1 MNNTE
6 EQLQALLYQCEQALF
21 TLYSGHDQ
29 TNRDTAHKWLLTTQK
44 SHQAWQLCW
53 RLMQTDKPPEI
64 QFFGASMLYFK
75 IAKNWGEL
83 QEEHYN
89 DLRSELFKHIFTFSP
104 GPRIVLTRLC
114 VALGA
119 FALNTMPEHWSNAIS
134 DIITTL
140 QNARGSSQNG
150 MWSMA
155 MLEVLTVL
163 PEEFHSGDFPPGRK
177 LALRGELQNGVSQVL
192 QVIQHNLLSSQPV
205 QVRQQALKC
214 MISWVQFGVTI
225 SDLADTLPLVF
236 ESIHNPELFDTSVDL
251 IVEVATHP
259 SGMRYPSY
267 MWKFVSSVLTLG
279 ESLRTALQ
287 SGDVDTSR
295 GLCRV
300 MVSLAETHLKLLLSA
315 DSEEKELQGFT
326 LVQLLLEC
334 TGAPGWYPV
343 DEQCSEITFN
353 FWYTLQDDISS
364 EEPSAMEKHKAM
376 YGPVLLS
383 LCQVFMRK
391 VQYPPENVWQGFSSD
406 EKEQFRCYRQDI
418 ADTLMYVY
426 CLLRGHCLQQLYHML
441 SELLAGETQPSWQS
455 VDATLYL
462 IQSVAEYVEP
472 TEESFIPA
480 ILSLLPRL
488 PSHSYVSQTALLMVG
503 SYSEWL
509 KCHPDHLR
517 SVLPVLLG
525 GLSQV
530 HLASASTQA
539 LRGICEECVQDLEPG
554 SLMEILTHC
563 QTGLSGGVMKERE
576 RIRCVECI
584 GHVLS
589 VQDSASAVE
598 QVKAVFTPYVEGL
611 AQIVQQQ
618 PTAELKANLQFHL
631 RLFVVLFKCLD
642 PENENIGNKIHPAA
656 VVLNDILP
664 SLKSMAP
671 WMQDNDVQQQFCLC
685 LERAIG
691 TIRDYMGGLVSGLS
705 ELVVGYFSVSPTSGI
720 LDIAS
725 TLIGMYGMVDEHYRT
740 ILLVFQRITTTT
752 LQLLQSNL
760 RDFPDILQSFM
771 QFVCRGLKANP
782 KLVFEGDGYHVNIF
796 QCGLAALDVQ
806 ESHTV
811 RAACTFFSTFIT
823 ACENEETAK
832 RTLQEYGSYLVSQV
846 IRGIAGGVP
855 RQCTDYMA
863 EILFALN
870 RHNVT
875 MLSRWMQEVMK
886 VEGFPSNLVTVSQKE
901 QFSSAVLRDRAH
913 RRRVKESVTQ
923 FSLLC
928 RGLYGTAYAS

>member
-1 MNNTE
+1 MNFGE
-6 EQLQALLYQCEQALF
+6 EELQALLFQCEQALF
-21 TLYSGHDQ
+21 TLYSGQ
-29 TNRDTAHKWLLTTQK
+29 ERTNRDTAHKWLLTTQK
-44 SHQAWQLCW
+44 SQHAWQLCW
-53 RLMQTDKPPEI
+53 RLMQSDKPPEI
-64 QFFGASMLYFK
+64 QFFGASMLHFK
-75 IAKNWGEL
+75 ISKNWSEL
-83 QEEHYN
+83 QEGHYN
-89 DLRSELFKHIFTFSP
+89 DLRSELFKHIFMFSS

-114 VALGA
+114 IALGA
-119 FALNTMPEHWSNAIS
+119 FALNSMPEHWSNAVS
-134 DIITTL
+134 DIINTL
-140 QNARGSSQNG
+140 QNARGSSQDG
-150 MWSMA
+150 VWPMV

-163 PEEFHSGDFPPGRK
+163 PEEFHSGDFAHGRK
-177 LALRGELQNGVSQVL
+177 SSLRGELQNGVSQVL
-192 QVIQHNLLSSQPV
+192 VVIHQNLSSSQST

-214 MISWVQFGVTI
+214 LISWVQFGVTI
-225 SDLADTLPLVF
+225 IDLGDALPLVF
-236 ESIHNPELFDTSVDL
+236 ESVHNPELFDASVDL

-259 SGMRYPSY
+259 SGMKYPSY
-267 MWKFVSSVLTLG
+267 MWKFVSSVLMLG
-279 ESLRTALQ
+279 ETLRTALQ
-287 SGDVDTSR
+287 SGDTDTSR

-315 DSEEKELQGFT
+315 DTEEKKKQGFT

-334 TGAPGWYPV
+334 AGAPGWYPV

-353 FWYTLQDDISS
+353 FWYTLQDDIST

-391 VQYPPENVWQGFSSD
+391 VQYPPENLWQGFSTD

-418 ADTLMYVY
+418 ADTVMYVY
-426 CLLRGHCLQQLYHML
+426 CLLRAHCLQQLYHML
-441 SELLAGETQPSWQS
+441 STLLSGETEATWQS
-455 VDATLYL
+455 LDATLYL

-488 PSHSYVSQTALLMVG
+488 PAHSYVSQTALLMVG

-525 GLSQV
+525 GLSQE

-554 SLMEILTHC
+554 ALMEILSHC
-563 QTGLSGGVMKERE
+563 QAALSGGTMKERE

-589 VQDSASAVE
+589 VQDTAGALE
-598 QVKAVFTPYVEGL
+598 QVKVIFNSYVEGL
-611 AQIVQQQ
+611 AHLVQQQ
-618 PTAELKANLQFHL
+618 PGPEMKSNLQFHL
-631 RLFVVLFKCLD
+631 RIFVVLFKCLD
-642 PENENIGNKIHPAA
+642 PDTVENQLHPAA
-656 VVLNDILP
+656 VILNDILP
-664 SLKSMAP
+664 SLKSMAH
-671 WMQDNDVQQQFCLC
+671 WMQDNDIQQQFCLC

-691 TIRDYMGGLVSGLS
+691 TIRDHMGSLVSGLS
-705 ELVVGYFSVSPTSGI
+705 ELLVGYFSVSPSSGL
-720 LDIAS
+720 LDVAS
-725 TLIGMYGMVDEHYRT
+725 TLIGMYGMVDEHYHT
-740 ILLVFQRITTTT
+740 VLLVFQRITTST
-752 LQLLQSNL
+752 LQLLQNNL
-760 RDFPDILQSFM
+760 REFPDILQSFM
-771 QFVCRGLKANP
+771 QFVSRGLKSNP
-782 KLVFEGDGYHVNIF
+782 KLVFHGESHHVSIF
-796 QCGLAALDVQ
+796 QCGLAVLDVQ

-823 ACENEETAK
+823 ACESQETAK
-832 RTLQEYGSYLVSQV
+832 NTLSEYGSYLVSQV
-846 IRGIAGGVP
+846 IKGIAGGVP

-875 MLSRWMQEVMK
+875 LLSRWMQEVMQ
-886 VEGFPSNLVTVSQKE
+886 VEGFPSSLVTLSQKE
-901 QFSSAVLRDRAH
+901 QFTSAVLRERAH
-913 RRRVKESVTQ
+913 RRRVKDSVKE

>member
-119 FALNTMPEHWSNAIS
+119 FALNTMPEYWSNAIS

-140 QNARGSSQNG
+140 QNAGGSSQ
-150 MWSMA
+150 A
-155 MLEVLTVL
+155 
-163 PEEFHSGDFPPGRK
+163 
-177 LALRGELQNGVSQVL
+177 
-192 QVIQHNLLSSQPV
+192 I

-225 SDLADTLPLVF
+225 SDLGDTLPLVF

-259 SGMRYPSY
+259 SGMKYPSY
-267 MWKFVSSVLTLG
+267 MWNFVSSVLTLS

-326 LVQLLLEC
+326 LVQNVQVPQAGIL
-334 TGAPGWYPV
+334 WMSSV
-343 DEQCSEITFN
+343 
-353 FWYTLQDDISS
+353 DDISS
-364 EEPSAMEKHKAM
+364 EEPSTMEKHKAM

-589 VQDSASAVE
+589 VQDSAGAVE

-720 LDIAS
+720 LDLAS

-771 QFVCRGLKANP
+771 QFVCRGLKANT

-875 MLSRWMQEVMK
+875 MLSRWMQEVME

-901 QFSSAVLRDRAH
+901 QFSSAVLRERAH